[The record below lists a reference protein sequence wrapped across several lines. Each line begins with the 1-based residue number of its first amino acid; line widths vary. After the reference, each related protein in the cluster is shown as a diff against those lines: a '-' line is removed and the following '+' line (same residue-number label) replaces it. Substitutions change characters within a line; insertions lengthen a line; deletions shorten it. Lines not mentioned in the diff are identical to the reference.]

1 MTADPTPARLVDPAM
16 SKTLLVSLCALLL
29 LPAVASAAPA
39 ERYDSDEGARITETA
54 GGTREIVI
62 DDDEQIEGDSLV
74 SGGINILTRKAG
86 DHRSLIS
93 VRGEF
98 IPQLIALSNDI

>member
-1 MTADPTPARLVDPAM
+1 VTADQARAWLVDPAM

-29 LPAVASAAPA
+29 LPAAASAAPA
-39 ERYDSDEGARITETA
+39 ERYDSEEGARITETE

-62 DDDEQIEGDSLV
+62 DDDEEIEGESLV
-74 SGGINILTRKAG
+74 PGGINIRSRVGTL
-86 DHRSLIS
+86 HRSLIS

-98 IPQLIALSNDI
+98 IPQLVALSNDI